1 MRIAILGATSEI
13 ACDFTALMLEQP
25 EHELFLYA
33 RRPHMVRDWLD
44 SIGKAGAAK
53 VHSFDD
59 FLSAGEVD
67 ALINFVAI
75 GNPAKVSASGAAI
88 LEVTQAY
95 DDLAL
100 AYIRKHPH
108 CRYIFL
114 SSGAVYG
121 LGFEQAATAKSVAQV
136 RINALQ
142 PEDWYSIA
150 KLYAECRHRAMSDSA
165 IVDVRV
171 FNYFSHT
178 QDMDASYLMADIVR
192 TVGKGKILQTSK
204 VNIERDYLHPVDFHR
219 LLSSI
224 LNAPPT
230 NAAVDCYSLAPIDKF
245 SLLDAMQARFGLQYE
260 VLDLAPVAGYK
271 LKYYSLNRF
280 AEHFGYYPS
289 MSSLDGILLE
299 SDKLLGKCVK

>member
-1 MRIAILGATSEI
+1 MRVAIFGATSEI
-13 ACDFTALMLEQP
+13 ACDFTALMLEHA

-33 RRPHMVRDWLD
+33 RRPQMVRDWLD
-44 SIGKAGAAK
+44 SIGKADAAQ

-75 GNPAKVSASGAAI
+75 GNPAKVSAAGAAI

-142 PEDWYSIA
+142 PEDWYAIA
-150 KLYAECRHRAMSDSA
+150 KLYAECRHRAMSALA

-178 QDMDASYLMADIVR
+178 QDMRASYLMADVVR
-192 TVGKGKILQTSK
+192 TIGSGKTLQTSN
-204 VNIERDYLHPVDFHR
+204 VNIERDYLHPIDFNR
-219 LLSSI
+219 LLNGI

-230 NAAVDCYSLAPIDKF
+230 NTAVDCYSRAPIDKF

-260 VLDLAPVAGYK
+260 VVDRTLVAGHK

-280 AEHFGYYPS
+280 AEHFGYHPS

-299 SDKLLGKCVK
+299 SDKLLGKCMK